1 MHLVFLLNLAGSFG
15 GFAVVLGQAIN
26 CTLRIKL
33 KCLRIFV
40 VDLFCQKPISP

>member
-1 MHLVFLLNLAGSFG
+1 MHLVFLLNPAGSFG

-33 KCLRIFV
+33 KCLGIFI
-40 VDLFCQKPISP
+40 VDLFCQKPISL